1 MTSLRLSSLNLLLS
15 YNLVKF
21 GSTLVLYDED
31 GCEYATEIGVSTR
44 SSWLSLCILDL
55 TLKRKTILIQNFLLA
70 HPVCKQGLYRLK
82 GFKEY

>member
-21 GSTLVLYDED
+21 GVTLEWFIYDED

-44 SSWLSLCILDL
+44 SFWLTLCILDL
-55 TLKRKTILIQNFLLA
+55 MLKRKTILIQVF
-70 HPVCKQGLYRLK
+70 
-82 GFKEY
+82 